1 MLHESPVLYTIQPEP
16 TETLWITS
24 PCVEWPI
31 MRGARMEVW
40 KSCLLLL
47 LVLPTL
53 TDSIRDGENS
63 RVDWYFKFKNEHAVP
78 NCLRVEILLF
88 KVVFS
93 HVTRPQKNSF
103 CFPLSQPLNFDAHIV
118 LPELLRPLSK
128 AVNIGRY
135 APTTCC
141 QSFSAPSLKLW
152 IRYDICPQCVARA
165 PLPPPL

>member
-103 CFPLSQPLNFDAHIV
+103 CFPFSQPLNKLNFDAHNV
-118 LPELLRPLSK
+118 LPELPL
-128 AVNIGRY
+128 
-135 APTTCC
+135 P
-141 QSFSAPSLKLW
+141 PSLKLW
-152 IRYDICPQCVARA
+152 IGDDIRPHRVARA
-165 PLPPPL
+165 PLPPSL